1 MLRELLLYK
10 KISLPLHSNFVNDKV
25 IVEVNFLEKFDLAV
39 IGAGPGGYVAAIHA
53 AKNGMKVA
61 LVERE
66 KVGGACYNVGCIPS
80 KILLEHSKLVQE
92 IERGKNWGIETSTV
106 NINFPRLM
114 QRKDA
119 VIAELLANIEGFIAN
134 NQIAFYRGEASIIKD
149 LTVTVGTETFTAKD
163 IILATGSKP
172 FVPPFKGLETST
184 YYTTDTFFD
193 MTELPTQLTIIG
205 GGVIAVEMAFSL
217 APLGTKVTMLNHSLD
232 ILQTEEPDARPIIR
246 EKMTKLGIELVTD
259 FQFEHF
265 DGCEIHTSKGV
276 YTYENLLFATGR
288 RPNTEIAEKLGL
300 DFDGRLIAVNEHLE
314 TSQPHIYAIG
324 DLVGGYQLAHAASAE
339 GMHVVEHILGQK
351 PTTIDQT
358 LIPRCVYTHPEIA
371 TFGLLEDQIDGAYT
385 MMKIPIRTNPKAL
398 MEGNVNG
405 FVKLLATKGE
415 GRILGACVVGDG
427 ATEILNIILA
437 TKNAGGSA
445 ATLAQ
450 MIFPHPTVSEHIGD
464 VAKAVFSKA
473 IHM

>member
-1 MLRELLLYK
+1 ME
-10 KISLPLHSNFVNDKV
+10 N
-25 IVEVNFLEKFDLAV
+25 FDLAV

-53 AKNGMKVA
+53 AKSGMKVA
-61 LVERE
+61 LVERG

-92 IERGKNWGIETSTV
+92 IERGNNWGIETPTV

-114 QRKDA
+114 QRKDT
-119 VIAELLANIEGFIAN
+119 VIAELLANIEGFIASN
-134 NQIAFYRGEASIIKD
+134 HIVFYRGEASVAQD
-149 LTVTVGTETFTAKD
+149 LTVSVGTEIFTAKD

-193 MTELPTQLTIIG
+193 MTELPKQLTIIG

-246 EKMTKLGIELVTD
+246 EKMTKLGIELITD
-259 FQFEHF
+259 FKFEHF
-265 DGCEIHTSKGV
+265 NGTEIHTSKGV

-288 RPNTEIAEKLGL
+288 RPNTEIAERLEL
-300 DFDGRLIAVNEHLE
+300 NFDGRLIAVNEHLE

-324 DLVGGYQLAHAASAE
+324 DLIGGYQLAHAASAE
-339 GMHVVEHILGQK
+339 GIHVVEHILGQA
-351 PTTIDQT
+351 PATVDQNS
-358 LIPRCVYTHPEIA
+358 IPRCVYTHPEIA
-371 TFGLLEDQIDGAYT
+371 TFGLLESQINEAYT
-385 MMKIPIRTNPKAL
+385 VTKLPIRTNPKAL
-398 MEGNVNG
+398 MEGNTEG
-405 FVKLLATKGE
+405 FVKLMATKGD

-427 ATEILNIILA
+427 ATEILNTILA
-437 TKNAGGSA
+437 TKNAGGTA

-450 MIFPHPTVSEHIGD
+450 MILPHPTISEHIGD
-464 VAKAVFSKA
+464 AAKAVFGKA
-473 IHM
+473 IHL

>member
-1 MLRELLLYK
+1 MDDNTK
-10 KISLPLHSNFVNDKV
+10 KILLPLHSIFVNDKV
-25 IVEVNFLEKFDLAV
+25 IHEVNFLENFDLAV

-61 LVERE
+61 LVERG

-92 IERGKNWGIETSTV
+92 IERGNSWGIETSTV

-119 VIAELLANIEGFIAN
+119 VIAELLANIEGFIAS
-134 NQIAFYRGEASIIKD
+134 NQIVFYRGEASVAQD
-149 LTVTVGTETFTAKD
+149 LTVTVGTENFTAKD

-193 MTELPTQLTIIG
+193 MTELPKQLTIIG

-246 EKMTKLGIELVTD
+246 EKMKKLDIEVITD

-265 DGCEIHTSKGV
+265 NGNEIHTSKGV

-300 DFDGRLIAVNEHLE
+300 NFDGRLIAVNEYLE

-339 GMHVVEHILGQK
+339 GIHVVENILGQD
-351 PTTIDQT
+351 PATIDQNS
-358 LIPRCVYTHPEIA
+358 IPRCVYTHPEIA
-371 TFGLLEDQIDGAYT
+371 TFGLLEDQINEAYT
-385 MMKIPIRTNPKAL
+385 VTKIPIRTNPKAL
-398 MEGNVNG
+398 MEGNTEG
-405 FVKLLATKGE
+405 FVKLMATKGD

-427 ATEILNIILA
+427 ATEMLNTILA
-437 TKNAGGSA
+437 TKNAGGTA
-445 ATLAQ
+445 AMLAQ
-450 MIFPHPTVSEHIGD
+450 MILPHPTKSEHIGD
-464 VAKAVFSKA
+464 AAKAVFGKA
-473 IHM
+473 IHL

>member
-1 MLRELLLYK
+1 MLLL
-10 KISLPLHSNFVNDKV
+10 LHPKFVNDMV
-25 IVEVNFLEKFDLAV
+25 IDEVNFLEKFDLAV

-61 LVERE
+61 LVERG

-92 IERGKNWGIETSTV
+92 IQRGNSWGIETSIV
-106 NINFPRLM
+106 NVNFPRLM

-119 VIAELLANIEGFIAN
+119 VVAELLANIEGFIAS
-134 NQIAFYRGEASIIKD
+134 NQIVFYRGEASVAQD
-149 LTVTVGTETFTAKD
+149 LTITVGSESFIAKD

-193 MTELPTQLTIIG
+193 MTVLPKQLTIIG

-217 APLGTKVTMLNHSLD
+217 APLGTKVTMLNHSID
-232 ILQTEEPDARPIIR
+232 ILQTEEPDARPIIH
-246 EKMTKLGIELVTD
+246 EKIKKLGIELVTD

-265 DGCEIHTSKGV
+265 NGNEIHTSKGV

-300 DFDGRLIAVNEHLE
+300 QFDGRLIAVNEHLAS
-314 TSQPHIYAIG
+314 SQPHIYAIG

-339 GMHVVEHILGQK
+339 GIHVVDHILGKK
-351 PTTIDQT
+351 PKSIDQT
-358 LIPRCVYTHPEIA
+358 MIPRCVYTHPEIA
-371 TFGLLEDQIDGAYT
+371 TFGLLEEDIDVAYT
-385 MMKIPIRTNPKAL
+385 VTKIPVSSNPKAL
-398 MEGNVNG
+398 MEGNTDG
-405 FVKLLATKGE
+405 FVKLMATKDNGQ
-415 GRILGACVVGDG
+415 ILGACVVGDG
-427 ATEILNIILA
+427 ATEILNAILA
-437 TKNAGGSA
+437 TKNAGGTA
-445 ATLAQ
+445 ASLAQ

-464 VAKAVFSKA
+464 VAKAVFGQA

>member
-1 MLRELLLYK
+1 MIY
-10 KISLPLHSNFVNDKV
+10 
-25 IVEVNFLEKFDLAV
+25 EVNFLENFDLAV

-61 LVERE
+61 LVERG

-92 IERGKNWGIETSTV
+92 IGRGNSWGIETPTV

-119 VIAELLANIEGFIAN
+119 VIAELLANIEGFIAS
-134 NQIAFYRGEASIIKD
+134 NQIVFYRGEASVAQD
-149 LTVTVGTETFTAKD
+149 ATVTVGTATFAAKD

-184 YYTTDTFFD
+184 YYTTDTFFE
-193 MTELPTQLTIIG
+193 MTELPKQLTIIG

-246 EKMTKLGIELVTD
+246 KKMIELGIELVTD

-265 DGCEIHTSKGV
+265 NGNEIHTSKGV

-288 RPNTEIAEKLGL
+288 RPNTEIAKKLGL
-300 DFDGRLIAVNEHLE
+300 NFDGRLIAVSEHLE

-339 GMHVVEHILGQK
+339 GIHVVEHILGQG
-351 PTTIDQT
+351 PANIDQT
-358 LIPRCVYTHPEIA
+358 SIPRCVYTHPEIA
-371 TFGLLEDQIDGAYT
+371 TFGLLEEDIDVAYT
-385 MMKIPIRTNPKAL
+385 VTKMPIRTNPKAL
-398 MEGNVNG
+398 MEGNTEG
-405 FVKLLATKGE
+405 FIKLMASKGA
-415 GRILGACVVGDG
+415 GQILGACVVGDG
-427 ATEILNIILA
+427 ATEMLNTILA
-437 TKNAGGSA
+437 TKNAGGTA
-445 ATLAQ
+445 ATLTQ

-464 VAKAVFSKA
+464 AAKAVFGKA